1 MPQLAG
7 FLLVALSAT
16 CFGVMPILANV
27 AYASG
32 TGTSTLLFL
41 RFFVGGLFMLMLMRG
56 KNLRFPEGKQLLSS
70 IGLGGLGYAGQ
81 SFCYFTALK
90 YATPSLVALLLYIFP
105 AIVTII
111 SVVFLREKMTFAKFI
126 AISLALSGC
135 ALIVGFSGT
144 GNIKG
149 ISLALSAAVI
159 YSVYIIVGSR
169 TIQSGC
175 VVQSSAVIMFSA
187 ALVFC
192 FSMIHDGFEPPRDL
206 SGLLAIVAIAL
217 VSTVVAMWSFFAGLD
232 RIGPTNSSLV
242 STLEPVVTVLC
253 SVFFLG
259 ESLSAANV
267 IGGCFILGALA
278 VVSISQK
285 RRC

>member
-1 MPQLAG
+1 MHQLAG

-27 AYASG
+27 AYSSG
-32 TGTSTLLFL
+32 AGTSTLLFF
-41 RFFVGGLFMLMLMRG
+41 RFFAGGLFMLALMRA
-56 KNLRFPEGKQLLSS
+56 KNLRFPQGRRILSC
-70 IGLGGLGYAGQ
+70 IGMGAIGYAGQ

-90 YATPSLVALLLYIFP
+90 HATPSLVALLLYVFP
-105 AIVTII
+105 AIVMVI

-144 GNIKG
+144 GSVKG
-149 ISLALSAAVI
+149 VSLALSAAVV
-159 YSVYIIVGSR
+159 YSLYIIVGSR
-169 TIQSGC
+169 TIQAGF

-192 FSMIHDGFEPPRDL
+192 VSLIHDGFEPPRDL
-206 SGLLAIVAIAL
+206 NGSLAIVAIAL
-217 VSTVVAMWSFFAGLD
+217 FSTVVAMWSFFAGLE

-242 STLEPVVTVLC
+242 STLEPAVTVLC

-259 ESLSAANV
+259 ESLSAANIV
-267 IGGCFILGALA
+267 GGCLILGALV
-278 VVSISQK
+278 VVSVSQK
-285 RRC
+285 RHC

>member
-56 KNLRFPEGKQLLSS
+56 KNLRFPEGKQILSA
-70 IGLGGLGYAGQ
+70 IGLGGIGYAGQ

-126 AISLALSGC
+126 AICLALSGC

-149 ISLALSAAVI
+149 ISLALTAAII

-169 TIQSGC
+169 TIQSGF

-206 SGLLAIVAIAL
+206 NGLLAIVAIAL

-259 ESLSAANV
+259 ESLSAANI
-267 IGGCFILGALA
+267 IGGCLILGALA

-285 RRC
+285 RRY

>member
-1 MPQLAG
+1 MHQLAG

-27 AYASG
+27 AYSSG

-41 RFFVGGLFMLMLMRG
+41 RFFVGGLFMLMLVRA
-56 KNLRFPEGKQLLSS
+56 KNLRFPQGRHILHS
-70 IGLGGLGYAGQ
+70 IGLGALGYAGQ

-90 YATPSLVALLLYIFP
+90 HATPSLVALLLYIFP

-126 AISLALSGC
+126 AICLALSGC

-144 GNIKG
+144 GNVKG
-149 ISLALSAAVI
+149 VSLALTAAVI
-159 YSVYIIVGSR
+159 YSLYIIVGSR
-169 TIQSGC
+169 TIQSGH
-175 VVQSSAVIMFSA
+175 VVQSSAVIMLSA

-192 FSMIHDGFEPPRDL
+192 VSMIHDGFEPPRDL
-206 SGLLAIVAIAL
+206 NGLLSIVAIAL

-259 ESLSAANV
+259 ESLSAAN
-267 IGGCFILGALA
+267 IFGGGLILGALA
-278 VVSISQK
+278 VVSVSQK